1 MTLIFFTTFEIQEGI
16 LFSLGKQLRSRS
28 GTMTA
33 KRPLQGKERLHS
45 VLISIIQRAGRL
57 MSFVKEEPL
66 LSSCFTLSYLIC
78 LSCCSLTIL
87 RLNNG
92 ILTIT

>member
-1 MTLIFFTTFEIQEGI
+1 MTLIFFTTFEIQEGV

-33 KRPLQGKERLHS
+33 KRPLQEKERLHS

-66 LSSCFTLSYLIC
+66 LS
-78 LSCCSLTIL
+78 
-87 RLNNG
+87 
-92 ILTIT
+92 